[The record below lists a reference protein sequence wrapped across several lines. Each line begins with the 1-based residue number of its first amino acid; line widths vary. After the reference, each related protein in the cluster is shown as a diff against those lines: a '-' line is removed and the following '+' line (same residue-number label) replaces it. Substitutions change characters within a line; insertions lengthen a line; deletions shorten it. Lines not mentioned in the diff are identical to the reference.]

1 MKNFEKDNLQKV
13 NILPLLTYI
22 KKSGIIFLVRT
33 KERQVL
39 FVSKKQFKAES
50 KRLLDLMINSIY
62 THKEIFLR
70 EIISNAS
77 DAIDKLCYLSL
88 TDDKV
93 GMNRSDFCI
102 KVAVDKEKRT
112 LTVSDNGIG
121 MNKDDMEKNLGII
134 ANSGSFKFKNDLKED
149 EKKKDDIDIIGQFGV
164 GFYSAFMVSDKVEV
178 ISKACGEDTANI
190 WISSGADGYTISECE
205 KQDPGTDIIMHIKD
219 DADGENYSEF
229 LEEYRLR
236 SIIKKYSD
244 YIRYPIK
251 MDVTKTRSVE
261 TDEADENGNK
271 KTKTETY
278 METETVNSMVPIWQR
293 NKSEVSD
300 DDCKAFYK
308 EHFFD
313 IEDPAR
319 VIRVNAEG
327 TVEYKAML
335 FIPQKAPYGY
345 FTKDYEK
352 GLQLYTSGVMIMD
365 KCADLLPEHFRF
377 VKGIVDS
384 QNLSLNISREILQHD
399 KQLKVIAQN
408 LEKKIKSELKKM
420 MQSDREIY
428 EKFYG
433 AFGIQLKYGVVND
446 FGMHKDLLSDLL
458 MFYSSTEKKMVS
470 LAEYIS
476 RMPKAQTA
484 VYYACGE
491 SVTKIDSLPQIEQI
505 KDKGYEILYMTDSVD
520 EFVAQMLNGF
530 DDKQF
535 KSVNDNDLGLETD
548 EQKKEIEKSAEEN
561 KELLEFVK
569 EALSGEVANVRI
581 SNKLKSH
588 PVCLTTEGPVTLEM
602 EKYFKSIPG
611 GDEMQA
617 KAEKVLE
624 INPNHK
630 VMESLKTAFETDKE
644 KAKKY
649 AKILYAQSLLI
660 AGLDIENPAGYADL
674 VCELM

>member
-1 MKNFEKDNLQKV
+1 
-13 NILPLLTYI
+13 
-22 KKSGIIFLVRT
+22 
-33 KERQVL
+33 
-39 FVSKKQFKAES
+39 
-50 KRLLDLMINSIY
+50 
-62 THKEIFLR
+62 
-70 EIISNAS
+70 
-77 DAIDKLCYLSL
+77 
-88 TDDKV
+88 
-93 GMNRSDFCI
+93 
-102 KVAVDKEKRT
+102 
-112 LTVSDNGIG
+112 
-121 MNKDDMEKNLGII
+121 
-134 ANSGSFKFKNDLKED
+134 
-149 EKKKDDIDIIGQFGV
+149 
-164 GFYSAFMVSDKVEV
+164 
-178 ISKACGEDTANI
+178 
-190 WISSGADGYTISECE
+190 
-205 KQDPGTDIIMHIKD
+205 
-219 DADGENYSEF
+219 
-229 LEEYRLR
+229 
-236 SIIKKYSD
+236 
-244 YIRYPIK
+244 
-251 MDVTKTRSVE
+251 
-261 TDEADENGNK
+261 
-271 KTKTETY
+271 
-278 METETVNSMVPIWQR
+278 
-293 NKSEVSD
+293 
-300 DDCKAFYK
+300 
-308 EHFFD
+308 
-313 IEDPAR
+313 
-319 VIRVNAEG
+319 
-327 TVEYKAML
+327 
-335 FIPQKAPYGY
+335 
-345 FTKDYEK
+345 
-352 GLQLYTSGVMIMD
+352 
-365 KCADLLPEHFRF
+365 
-377 VKGIVDS
+377 
-384 QNLSLNISREILQHD
+384 
-399 KQLKVIAQN
+399 
-408 LEKKIKSELKKM
+408 
-420 MQSDREIY
+420 
-428 EKFYG
+428 
-433 AFGIQLKYGVVND
+433 
-446 FGMHKDLLSDLL
+446 